1 LGRRSRQRPPR
12 RSSEERNAEIR
23 AELEPLKPGERPRPL
38 VIGAVGAVAVGIA
51 NVIAYAAGAKVQG
64 GEQPAL
70 GGVLA
75 FSLLMFVAA
84 WGLWNARYWAVLG
97 VQALLAL
104 IVIVVSLKLL
114 VASSLLGALVALLI
128 IVACGWLFWKLVR
141 VMARIQMPSREPH
154 T

>member
-1 LGRRSRQRPPR
+1 LGRRSRER

-23 AELEPLKPGERPRPL
+23 AGLEPLRPGERPGPR
-38 VIGAVGAVAVGIA
+38 VVGAIGTAGVGIA
-51 NVIAYAAGAKVQG
+51 NVIAYAAGMKVQG

-70 GGVLA
+70 AGVLA
-75 FSLLMFVAA
+75 FSLLMLAAA

-114 VASSLLGALVALLI
+114 VASSVLGALVALLI
-128 IVACGWLFWKLVR
+128 IVACGWLFWKLIR
-141 VMARIQMPSREPH
+141 VMARIQMPTREPR

>member
-1 LGRRSRQRPPR
+1 VR

-23 AELEPLKPGERPRPL
+23 AQLEPIQPGERPRPL
-38 VIGAVGAVAVGIA
+38 VVGAVGAVCIGIA
-51 NVIAYAAGAKVQG
+51 NVVAYAAGMKVQG

-70 GGVLA
+70 AGVLA
-75 FSLLMFVAA
+75 FSLLMFAAA

-114 VASSLLGALVALLI
+114 VASSVLGALVALLI
-128 IVACGWLFWKLVR
+128 IVACGWLFWKLIR
-141 VMARIQMPSREPH
+141 VMARIQMPTREPR

>member
-1 LGRRSRQRPPR
+1 LGRRNRQR

-23 AELEPLKPGERPRPL
+23 AQLEPIRPGERPGPL
-38 VIGAVGAVAVGIA
+38 VAGAVGAVAVGIA
-51 NVIAYAAGAKVQG
+51 NVIAYAAGMKVQG

-70 GGVLA
+70 TGVLA
-75 FSLLMFVAA
+75 FSLLMFAAA

-114 VASSLLGALVALLI
+114 VASSLLGAFVALLI
-128 IVACGWLFWKLVR
+128 IVACGWLFWKLIR
-141 VMARIQMPSREPH
+141 VMARIQMPTREPR

>member
-1 LGRRSRQRPPR
+1 LGRRSRER

-23 AELEPLKPGERPRPL
+23 AQLEPIQPGERPRPL
-38 VIGAVGAVAVGIA
+38 VVGAVGAVGVGIA
-51 NVIAYAAGAKVQG
+51 NVIAYAAGMKVQG

-70 GGVLA
+70 AGVLA
-75 FSLLMFVAA
+75 FSLLMFAAA

-114 VASSLLGALVALLI
+114 VASSVLGALVALLI
-128 IVACGWLFWKLVR
+128 VVACGWLFWKLIR
-141 VMARIQMPSREPH
+141 VMARIQMPTREPR